1 MKTPPSSSRIWK
13 LVNARSGVNV
23 RVFRLSRGR
32 LWSTWKGAPILLV
45 HHVGRKSGTS
55 RVSPVVYL
63 ADGDRYVV
71 VASKGG
77 TDKHPA
83 WFHNLVATPV
93 TEIELGDGRRPVR
106 ARVVDAAER
115 DELWPLLVDLN
126 PDYDVYQEYAGARI
140 IPVISLDPR

>member
-1 MKTPPSSSRIWK
+1 VKTPPSSSRIWK
-13 LVNARSGVNV
+13 LVNARSALNV

-32 LWSTWKGAPILLV
+32 LWNNWKGAPILLV

-83 WFHNLVATPV
+83 WFHNLMAGPETSVEV
-93 TEIELGDGRRPVR
+93 GRDKRRVR
-106 ARVVDAAER
+106 AREANDDER
-115 DELWPLLVDLN
+115 AQLWPRLVEIYS
-126 PDYDVYQEYAGARI
+126 PYESYQRYAGERR
-140 IPVISLDPR
+140 IPVVVLEPA